1 MRPMPQVRPRGPAA
15 PLLLLLLAC
24 AAPVAAPTRDPLAS
38 LAGAPPAAG
47 SDEAKADLAIV
58 LWEQRTRT
66 ADDVRRAREGVELG
80 LASFAEALGPGFDP
94 ARHPRTEALLRAVGE
109 ECRRATGGLK
119 REHLRPRPF
128 AADGRVQPAIARE
141 ESPSF
146 PSGHAARGVVFARV
160 LAELAPA
167 RAEALRLRGLGVGY
181 DRVIGG
187 VHWPSDVEA
196 SQRLAPA
203 LADRLLAD
211 PAWRARIEEVRAA
224 EWAGR

>member
-1 MRPMPQVRPRGPAA
+1 MNRIA
-15 PLLLLLLAC
+15 LLLLLSLAC
-24 AAPVAAPTRDPLAS
+24 ATPAAAPAPARDPAAA
-38 LAGAPPAAG
+38 LAGPPPAAG

-66 ADDVRRAREGVELG
+66 AEDVRRAEAGVKLG

-94 ARHPRTEALLRAVGE
+94 ARHPRTEALLAAVAE
-109 ECRRATGGLK
+109 EARQATGELK
-119 REHLRPRPF
+119 RRWLRQRPF
-128 AADGRVQPAIARE
+128 VADPRVQPAIERE
-141 ESPSF
+141 PTPSY

-160 LAELAPA
+160 LAELAPE
-167 RAEALRLRGLGVGY
+167 RREALLQRGLSIGY

-196 SQRLAPA
+196 SQRIAPA
-203 LADRLLAD
+203 IADRILAD

-224 EWAGR
+224 EWKGR